1 MKTGHAAAL
10 QSWPLRGEEESTMS
24 ATYVVLPD
32 RIAVTIRGRL
42 NYESWRVMRDA
53 RICALER
60 QLPLSLDISH
70 CNGGDMGGL
79 GALMIAQHQLGKVS
93 ICGCDSDFAS
103 WFDKIGVCQRCD
115 HYADGDGEGHCTG
128 RPEAV
133 MVA

>member
-1 MKTGHAAAL
+1 
-10 QSWPLRGEEESTMS
+10 MS

-32 RIAVTIRGRL
+32 RVAVTVRGRL
-42 NYESWRVMRDA
+42 NYDSWRVMRDA
-53 RICALER
+53 RICALDR

-93 ICGCDSDFAS
+93 ICGCDDDFAN

-115 HYADGDGEGHCTG
+115 HHADAQDGRRCKG
-128 RPEAV
+128 RLEEVITA
-133 MVA
+133 